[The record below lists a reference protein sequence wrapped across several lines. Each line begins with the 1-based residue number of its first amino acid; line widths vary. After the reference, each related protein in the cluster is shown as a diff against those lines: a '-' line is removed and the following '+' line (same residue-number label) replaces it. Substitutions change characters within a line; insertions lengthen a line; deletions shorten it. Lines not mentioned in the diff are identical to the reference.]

1 MAKEWPEV
9 EKERKKMINIYSVLH
24 NCLNQKVQVGGE
36 KKEYKEVT
44 VIKMGNDYG
53 WSRKNKNS

>member
-1 MAKEWPEV
+1 
-9 EKERKKMINIYSVLH
+9 MINIYSVLH

-36 KKEYKEVT
+36 KKEYKEVA

-53 WSRKNKNS
+53 WSQKNKNS